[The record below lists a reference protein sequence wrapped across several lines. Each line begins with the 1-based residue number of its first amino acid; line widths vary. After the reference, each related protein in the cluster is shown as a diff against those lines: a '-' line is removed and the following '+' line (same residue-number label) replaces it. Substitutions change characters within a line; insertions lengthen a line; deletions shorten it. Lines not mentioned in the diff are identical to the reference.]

1 MVSVAFVISMYVIVL
16 RDKAVWNVKRGSGGG
31 KEQALKYDEKGDRV
45 NPSQV
50 KFALRKYLIASK
62 INLESRFTTSL
73 PPLRPPMFVFDKV
86 SRRKAAIRDRDPF
99 SGVPTCARLSTVTR
113 PITPSLT
120 RVNPWPH

>member
-16 RDKAVWNVKRGSGGG
+16 RDKAVWNVKGRSGGG
-31 KEQALKYDEKGDRV
+31 KEQALKCDEKGDRV

-86 SRRKAAIRDRDPF
+86 SRGGRGGEERGGRGKATIRDQR
-99 SGVPTCARLSTVTR
+99 
-113 PITPSLT
+113 SLF
-120 RVNPWPH
+120 RCPDLRNC

>member
-16 RDKAVWNVKRGSGGG
+16 RDKAVWNVKRRSGGG

-73 PPLRPPMFVFDKV
+73 PPCDHQCLSLTKCHEGRRRSGIAIPFQV
-86 SRRKAAIRDRDPF
+86 SRP
-99 SGVPTCARLSTVTR
+99 RLLTVTR
-113 PITPSLT
+113 PITLVTLALALT
-120 RVNPWPH
+120 PGH